1 MNDLSIVLELL
12 GIIVILCVIAWNLQ
26 RIADKLE
33 ED

>member
-1 MNDLSIVLELL
+1 MNELASVLELL
-12 GIIVILCVIAWNLQ
+12 SMIIILCVIAWNLQ